1 LTDRGSEGRSN
12 PVVHARQGWKASVRR
27 HAGVALLA
35 LIALSIVQPL
45 AGGSDARA
53 QASDCRAIHVIGAKR
68 QVVDCP
74 AGPGFH
80 FCLTRN
86 LIDMNGLLTG
96 RMDFF
101 QDSSKGSK
109 LEQDPTVEA
118 LVGIGTI
125 TTETGVLE
133 FSETGLSDTK
143 SPKFVGIAQITSGT
157 GDLAGY
163 SGTLISMGD
172 PEGMLMIG
180 TVCKE

>member
-1 LTDRGSEGRSN
+1 MIR
-12 PVVHARQGWKASVRR
+12 ARHGWKASVSCRTR
-27 HAGVALLA
+27 VALLA
-35 LIALSIVQPL
+35 LIALLIVRPL
-45 AGGSDARA
+45 MGGGSDARA
-53 QASDCRAIHVIGAKR
+53 QDGDCHAIHVIGDKR
-68 QVVDCP
+68 HVVDCP

-96 RMDFF
+96 RLDFF

-163 SGTLISMGD
+163 SGTLLSMGE

>member
-1 LTDRGSEGRSN
+1 MMRARHGRE
-12 PVVHARQGWKASVRR
+12 ASVRS
-27 HAGVALLA
+27 HARVALLV
-35 LIALSIVQPL
+35 LIALLIVRPL
-45 AGGSDARA
+45 AGGGVARA
-53 QASDCRAIHVIGAKR
+53 QDGDCRPIHVIGAKR
-68 QVVDCP
+68 QVVECP

-96 RMDFF
+96 RLDFF
-101 QDSSKGSK
+101 QDTSKGSK

-125 TTETGVLE
+125 TTETGVIE

-143 SPKFVGIAQITSGT
+143 SPNFVGIVQITSGT

-163 SGTLISMGD
+163 SGSLISMGD
-172 PEGMLMIG
+172 PEGMLMMG
-180 TVCKE
+180 TVCKQ

>member
-1 LTDRGSEGRSN
+1 MCRRTR
-12 PVVHARQGWKASVRR
+12 VAS
-27 HAGVALLA
+27 LA
-35 LIALSIVQPL
+35 LIPL
-45 AGGSDARA
+45 VIGGGSDARA
-53 QASDCRAIHVIGAKR
+53 QDGDCHAIHVVGGKR

-96 RMDFF
+96 RLDSF

-109 LEQDPTVEA
+109 LAQDPTVEVS
-118 LVGIGTI
+118 VGVGTI
-125 TTETGVLE
+125 TTETGVMEL
-133 FSETGLSDTK
+133 SETGLSDTK
-143 SPKFVGIAQITSGT
+143 SPKFVGVARITNGT

-163 SGTLISMGD
+163 SGSLVSMGD

-180 TVCKE
+180 TICKG